1 MAKAFPY
8 WQCAGHVAACTA
20 APPLTWGLD
29 GNKQPIQTTD
39 EAKPNVSRFFA
50 EPNGTGGR
58 VSCPQVNLKNLNVEN
73 ARIIGS
79 QARATNKMMS
89 PASDLVCNVLPLMS
103 PTKSS
108 RDSAVEARIFSFA
121 VYMT

>member
-1 MAKAFPY
+1 MAKAFRY
-8 WQCAGHVAACTA
+8 WQCAGRVAACTA
-20 APPLTWGLD
+20 APPLTWQLD
-29 GNKQPIQTTD
+29 GNKQPM
-39 EAKPNVSRFFA
+39 KRNPMFLGFFFA

-89 PASDLVCNVLPLMS
+89 PASDLVCNVFPLMS

-108 RDSAVEARIFSFA
+108 RDSAVEAHIFSFA

>member
-1 MAKAFPY
+1 MAKAFRY
-8 WQCAGHVAACTA
+8 WQ
-20 APPLTWGLD
+20 
-29 GNKQPIQTTD
+29 QTTD
-39 EAKPNVSRFFA
+39 EAKRNVSRFFFA